1 MRDPARPTGDSW
13 QVSANRTGVGRALT
27 ESSIMKGVATTSRS
41 GEMGSPQASRR
52 LAPSPDALK
61 KVLRGDEG
69 AHTQCRMIV
78 DERMMIDRL
87 CGDASGQRGRNSPRE
102 RRVLVEREMRA
113 RVQVVREV
121 VAEHWRQ
128 PRRVGGV
135 GVSIDG
141 RRRAGRSAMISSCSE
156 ARQRTM
162 NERVEQREEERQ
174 HGWTLSK
181 NAPNLNQRNGYRVFD
196 WHR

>member
-1 MRDPARPTGDSW
+1 MR
-13 QVSANRTGVGRALT
+13 
-27 ESSIMKGVATTSRS
+27 GVATTSRS

-128 PRRVGGV
+128 PRRVGDDDVVEALTSDRPDHTLGV
-135 GVSIDG
+135 W
-141 RRRAGRSAMISSCSE
+141 RREWDSNPR
-156 ARQRTM
+156 
-162 NERVEQREEERQ
+162 
-174 HGWTLSK
+174 
-181 NAPNLNQRNGYRVFD
+181 
-196 WHR
+196 